1 VRESR
6 LRRLGKSMKLRQSA
20 VMVIAMQRLWADEAV
35 SLSGNIAFRTLFS
48 AFPFLIFLT
57 ALGAYFGV
65 EALADGLIQFLFSVG
80 PAEIIAPLAKEV
92 NLILTTPRTD
102 LVSIGF
108 LITIWAAMAGVDSVR
123 IGLNRAYNVR
133 ERRSWWTVYGLSVL
147 FVIGT
152 AFVLLAL
159 SVLIVVGP
167 IIISTIE
174 VHAPQLTRL
183 KAVFSLV
190 RYPVAILLLTGA
202 LTAAHFFLPAKRL
215 RLTEVLPGVGLT
227 VVTWVVLASAYSYYL
242 VNFSNFASFYAGLSG
257 VFAALFFLY
266 LAALVL
272 LLGGEV
278 NRVIILRKSARS
290 TDTSTGIRHWL
301 AGTIRTMT
309 SRFKSGSGCL

>member
-1 VRESR
+1 MKRQRESR
-6 LRRLGKSMKLRQSA
+6 LRRHGTPVKPRFRAIIFVA
-20 VMVIAMQRLWADEAV
+20 VQRLWADEAV

-57 ALGAYFGV
+57 ALAAFFGD
-65 EALADGLIQFLFSVG
+65 EDLAEGLIDFLFSVG
-80 PAEIIAPLAKEV
+80 PAEVIAPLANEV
-92 NLILTTPRTD
+92 ELILTTPRTD

-133 ERRSWWTVYGLSVL
+133 DRRSSWKLYGWSIL

-159 SVLIVVGP
+159 SVLIVAAP
-167 IIISTIE
+167 IIIAFLE
-174 VHAPQLTRL
+174 RHAPQLDEVM
-183 KAVFSLV
+183 AVFSLI
-190 RYPVAILLLTGA
+190 RYPVAVLLLTGA
-202 LTAAHFFLPAKRL
+202 LTAAHVFLPAKRL
-215 RLTEVLPGVGLT
+215 RLLQVMPGVILT
-227 VVTWVVLASAYSYYL
+227 VAVWVLLATVYSYYL
-242 VNFSNFASFYAGLSG
+242 ANFANFASYYAGLSG

-278 NRVIILRKSARS
+278 NRVIMLRKRS
-290 TDTSTGIRHWL
+290 RE
-301 AGTIRTMT
+301 R
-309 SRFKSGSGCL
+309 

>member
-1 VRESR
+1 MNETPTDQSR
-6 LRRLGKSMKLRQSA
+6 RQDNSVKPHPWA
-20 VMVIAMQRLWADEAV
+20 VLYIAMQRLWADEAV

-57 ALGAYFGV
+57 ALGAYFGD

-80 PAEIIAPLAKEV
+80 PAEVIAPLAKEV

-133 ERRSWWTVYGLSVL
+133 ERRNWMALYGLSVL
-147 FVIGT
+147 FVIAT

-159 SVLIVVGP
+159 SVLIVVAP
-167 IIISTIE
+167 ITMAFIGR
-174 VHAPQLTRL
+174 HAPQMRDVMV
-183 KAVFSLV
+183 VFSLV

-202 LTAAHFFLPAKRL
+202 LTAAHVWLPAKRL
-215 RLTEVLPGVGLT
+215 RLTDVLPGVILT
-227 VVTWVVLASAYSYYL
+227 VATWIVLASVYSYYL
-242 VNFSNFASFYAGLSG
+242 ANFGNFASFYAGLSG

-272 LLGGEV
+272 LLGGEM
-278 NRVIILRKSARS
+278 NRVIMLRKPR
-290 TDTSTGIRHWL
+290 RH
-301 AGTIRTMT
+301 
-309 SRFKSGSGCL
+309 

>member
-1 VRESR
+1 MSKPRESR
-6 LRRLGKSMKLRQSA
+6 LRRFGTPVKPHFWAIIYVS
-20 VMVIAMQRLWADEAV
+20 MQRLWADEAV

-57 ALGAYFGV
+57 ALGAYFGD
-65 EALADGLIQFLFSVG
+65 EDLANALIQFMFSVG
-80 PAEIIAPLAKEV
+80 PEEIIEPLAKEV

-133 ERRSWWTVYGLSVL
+133 DRRSAWKLYGWSIL

-152 AFVLLAL
+152 AIVLLAL
-159 SVLIVVGP
+159 SVLIVAAPVLMAF
-167 IIISTIE
+167 
-174 VHAPQLTRL
+174 VQRHAPELDEL
-183 KAVFSLV
+183 VAVFGLI

-202 LTAAHFFLPAKRL
+202 LTAAHIFLPAKRL
-215 RLTEVLPGVGLT
+215 RLLQVLPGVILT
-227 VVTWVVLASAYSYYL
+227 VVVWVVLATVYSYYL
-242 VNFSNFASFYAGLSG
+242 ANFANFASYYAGLSG

-266 LAALVL
+266 LAAIVL

-278 NRVIILRKSARS
+278 NRVIMVRTR
-290 TDTSTGIRHWL
+290 TQ
-301 AGTIRTMT
+301 GTEPH
-309 SRFKSGSGCL
+309 

>member
-1 VRESR
+1 MRKPRESR
-6 LRRLGKSMKLRQSA
+6 LRRLGNSVKPRFWA
-20 VMVIAMQRLWADEAV
+20 VIVIAMQRLWADEAV

-57 ALGAYFGV
+57 ALGAYFGD
-65 EALADGLIQFLFSVG
+65 EALADALIQFLFSVG
-80 PAEIIAPLAKEV
+80 PNEVIEPLAKEV

-133 ERRSWWTVYGLSVL
+133 DRRSWWAVYGVSVL

-152 AFVLLAL
+152 AFVLLTL
-159 SVLIVVGP
+159 SVLIVAAP
-167 IIISTIE
+167 IIISIIDE
-174 VHAPQLTRL
+174 YAPDMKPLV
-183 KAVFSLV
+183 AVFSLV
-190 RYPVAILLLTGA
+190 RYPVAILLLTAA
-202 LTAAHFFLPAKRL
+202 LTAAHLFLPAKRL
-215 RLTEVLPGVGLT
+215 RLIEVLPGIILT
-227 VVTWVVLASAYSYYL
+227 VVAWVVLASAYSFYL
-242 VNFSNFASFYAGLSG
+242 ANFSNFASYYAGLSG

-278 NRVIILRKSARS
+278 NRVIMVRNRARVP
-290 TDTSTGIRHWL
+290 
-301 AGTIRTMT
+301 
-309 SRFKSGSGCL
+309 GSPASH

>member
-1 VRESR
+1 MRPVRQSR
-6 LRRLGKSMKLRQSA
+6 LRRLGTSVKPHPYA
-20 VMVIAMQRLWADEAV
+20 VLVIAMQRLWADEAV

-57 ALGAYFGV
+57 ALGAYFGD
-65 EALADGLIQFLFSVG
+65 EALADGLIQFMFSVG
-80 PAEIIAPLAKEV
+80 PAEVIRPLAKEV

-133 ERRSWWTVYGLSVL
+133 ERRPVVMLYSLSVL

-159 SVLIVVGP
+159 SVLIVVAP
-167 IIISTIE
+167 IMISTIQA
-174 VHAPQLTRL
+174 HAPQTKYLL
-183 KAVFSLV
+183 AVFSLV

-215 RLTEVLPGVGLT
+215 RLIDVLPGVVLT
-227 VVTWVVLASAYSYYL
+227 VSTWVVLASAYSYYL

-257 VFAALFFLY
+257 VFGAMFFLY

-272 LLGGEV
+272 LLGGEM
-278 NRVIILRKSARS
+278 NRVIILRKSTRA
-290 TDTSTGIRHWL
+290 
-301 AGTIRTMT
+301 A
-309 SRFKSGSGCL
+309 

>member
-1 VRESR
+1 MRKPRESR
-6 LRRLGKSMKLRQSA
+6 LRRLGNSVKPRFWA
-20 VMVIAMQRLWADEAV
+20 VIVIAMQRLWADEAV

-57 ALGAYFGV
+57 ALGAYFGD
-65 EALADGLIQFLFSVG
+65 EALADALIQFLFSVG
-80 PAEIIAPLAKEV
+80 PNEVIEPLAQEV

-133 ERRSWWTVYGLSVL
+133 DRRSWWAVYGVSVL

-159 SVLIVVGP
+159 SVLIVAAP
-167 IIISTIE
+167 IIISIIDE
-174 VHAPQLTRL
+174 HAPEMKPLV
-183 KAVFSLV
+183 AIFSLV

-202 LTAAHFFLPAKRL
+202 LTAAHLFLPAKRL
-215 RLTEVLPGVGLT
+215 RLVEVLPGIILT
-227 VVTWVVLASAYSYYL
+227 VVAWIVLASVYSFYL
-242 VNFSNFASFYAGLSG
+242 SNFSNFASYYAGLSG

-278 NRVIILRKSARS
+278 NRVIMVRNRARVPVS
-290 TDTSTGIRHWL
+290 P
-301 AGTIRTMT
+301 A
-309 SRFKSGSGCL
+309 SR

>member
-1 VRESR
+1 MSKPPRISR
-6 LRRLGKSMKLRQSA
+6 LRRLGNSVKPRPTA
-20 VMVIAMQRLWADEAV
+20 VLVVAMQRLWADEAV

-57 ALGAYFGV
+57 ALGAYFGDA
-65 EALADGLIQFLFSVG
+65 ALADALIHFLFSVG
-80 PAEIIAPLAKEV
+80 PAEVIEPLAKEV

-133 ERRSWWTVYGLSVL
+133 ERRQWWTVYGLSVL

-159 SVLIVVGP
+159 SVLIVVAP
-167 IIISTIE
+167 ITMTSIE
-174 VHAPQLTRL
+174 IYAPQMTNVMS
-183 KAVFSLV
+183 VFGLV
-190 RYPVAILLLTGA
+190 RYPVAILLLTTA

-215 RLTEVLPGVGLT
+215 RLTDVLPGVVLT
-227 VVTWVVLASAYSYYL
+227 VVVWVVLATTYSYYL

-278 NRVIILRKSARS
+278 NRVIMLRKAAR
-290 TDTSTGIRHWL
+290 T
-301 AGTIRTMT
+301 A
-309 SRFKSGSGCL
+309 

>member
-1 VRESR
+1 MNETPEGQ
-6 LRRLGKSMKLRQSA
+6 LRRPDNSVKPRPWAILY
-20 VMVIAMQRLWADEAV
+20 IAMQRLWADEAV

-57 ALGAYFGV
+57 ALGAYFGD

-80 PAEIIAPLAKEV
+80 PAEVIAPLAKEV

-133 ERRSWWTVYGLSVL
+133 ERRNWAALYGLSVL
-147 FVIGT
+147 FVIAT

-159 SVLIVVGP
+159 SVLIVVAP
-167 IIISTIE
+167 ITMAFIE
-174 VHAPQLTRL
+174 RHAPQMRGIMV
-183 KAVFSLV
+183 VFSLV
-190 RYPVAILLLTGA
+190 RYPVAILLLTAA
-202 LTAAHFFLPAKRL
+202 LTAAHVWLPAKRL
-215 RLTEVLPGVGLT
+215 RLTDVLPGVVLT
-227 VVTWVVLASAYSYYL
+227 VATWIVLASVYSYYL
-242 VNFSNFASFYAGLSG
+242 ANFGNFASFYAGLSG

-272 LLGGEV
+272 LLGGEM
-278 NRVIILRKSARS
+278 NRVIMLRKPR
-290 TDTSTGIRHWL
+290 GR
-301 AGTIRTMT
+301 
-309 SRFKSGSGCL
+309 

>member
-1 VRESR
+1 MNKPPRVSR
-6 LRRLGKSMKLRQSA
+6 LRRLGNSVKPRPTA
-20 VMVIAMQRLWADEAV
+20 VLVIAMQRLWADEAV

-57 ALGAYFGV
+57 ALGAYFGD

-80 PAEIIAPLAKEV
+80 PAEVIEPLAKEV

-159 SVLIVVGP
+159 SVLIVVAP
-167 IIISTIE
+167 VTMTTIE
-174 VHAPQLTRL
+174 IYAPRMKDMVSL
-183 KAVFSLV
+183 FSLV
-190 RYPVAILLLTGA
+190 RYPVAILLLFAA

-215 RLTEVLPGVGLT
+215 RLRDVLPGVALT
-227 VVTWVVLASAYSYYL
+227 VAVWVVLATTYSYYL

-278 NRVIILRKSARS
+278 NRVIMLRKAAR
-290 TDTSTGIRHWL
+290 TV
-301 AGTIRTMT
+301 
-309 SRFKSGSGCL
+309 

>member
-1 VRESR
+1 MNRPRVSR
-6 LRRLGKSMKLRQSA
+6 LRRLGTPVKPRPWA
-20 VMVIAMQRLWADEAV
+20 IVIVAMQRLYADEAV

-57 ALGAYFGV
+57 ALAAFFGD
-65 EALADGLIQFLFSVG
+65 EDLADGLIDFLFSVG
-80 PAEIIAPLAKEV
+80 PAEVIAPLAAEV
-92 NLILTTPRTD
+92 ELILTTPRTD

-133 ERRSWWTVYGLSVL
+133 DRRSAWKLYGWSIV

-152 AFVLLAL
+152 AFVLLAFSL
-159 SVLIVVGP
+159 LIVAAP
-167 IIISTIE
+167 ITISF
-174 VHAPQLTRL
+174 VQLHAPQLDEL
-183 KAVFSLV
+183 VAVFRLV

-202 LTAAHFFLPAKRL
+202 LTAAHIFLPAKRL
-215 RLTEVLPGVGLT
+215 GLLDVLPGVILT
-227 VVTWVVLASAYSYYL
+227 VLVWVILATVYSYYL
-242 VNFSNFASFYAGLSG
+242 ANFANFASYYAGLSG

-278 NRVIILRKSARS
+278 NRVIILRKRASDRP
-290 TDTSTGIRHWL
+290 
-301 AGTIRTMT
+301 
-309 SRFKSGSGCL
+309 

>member
-1 VRESR
+1 MEQAPESGSKR
-6 LRRLGKSMKLRQSA
+6 QGKSVKPGRSA
-20 VMVIAMQRLWADEAV
+20 IMVVAVQRLWADEAV

-57 ALGAYFGV
+57 ALGAYFGD
-65 EALADGLIQFLFSVG
+65 EDLADALIDFLFSVG
-80 PAEIIAPLAKEV
+80 PDEVIAPLANEV

-133 ERRSWWTVYGLSVL
+133 ERRSTFVIYGLSVL
-147 FVIGT
+147 FVIAT
-152 AFVLLAL
+152 AIVLLAL

-167 IIISTIE
+167 IIISFVE
-174 VHAPQLTRL
+174 RHAPHLEDVA
-183 KAVFSLV
+183 AVFSLV
-190 RYPVAILLLTGA
+190 RYPVAVLLLTAA
-202 LTAAHFFLPAKRL
+202 LTAAHILLPAKHLRL
-215 RLTEVLPGVGLT
+215 RQVLPGVVLT
-227 VVTWVVLASAYSYYL
+227 VATWVVLATVYSYYL
-242 VNFSNFASFYAGLSG
+242 ANFGNFASFYAGLSG

-278 NRVIILRKSARS
+278 NRVFMLRKQGRAS
-290 TDTSTGIRHWL
+290 
-301 AGTIRTMT
+301 
-309 SRFKSGSGCL
+309 

>member
-1 VRESR
+1 V
-6 LRRLGKSMKLRQSA
+6 L
-20 VMVIAMQRLWADEAV
+20 VIAMQRLWADEAV
-35 SLSGNIAFRTLFS
+35 SWSGNIAFRTLFS

-57 ALGAYFGV
+57 ALGAYFGD
-65 EALADGLIQFLFSVG
+65 EALADALIQFLFSVG
-80 PAEIIAPLAKEV
+80 PAEIISPLAKEV

-133 ERRSWWTVYGLSVL
+133 ERRQWWTLYGLSVL

-159 SVLIVVGP
+159 SVLIVVAP
-167 IIISTIE
+167 VTMTTIE
-174 VHAPQLTRL
+174 IYAPQTTNMMS
-183 KAVFSLV
+183 VFGLV
-190 RYPVAILLLTGA
+190 RYPVAILLLFAA

-215 RLTEVLPGVGLT
+215 RLRDVLPGVVLT
-227 VVTWVVLASAYSYYL
+227 VMVWVVLATSYSYYL

-278 NRVIILRKSARS
+278 NRVIMLRTAARP
-290 TDTSTGIRHWL
+290 T
-301 AGTIRTMT
+301 
-309 SRFKSGSGCL
+309 

>member
-1 VRESR
+1 MKKPRESR
-6 LRRLGKSMKLRQSA
+6 LKRLGTVKPRFWAIIIVS
-20 VMVIAMQRLWADEAV
+20 MQRLWADEAV

-57 ALGAYFGV
+57 ALGAYFGD
-65 EALADGLIQFLFSVG
+65 EDLADGLIQFMFSVG
-80 PAEIIAPLAKEV
+80 PEEIIAPLAKEV

-133 ERRSWWTVYGLSVL
+133 DRRSAWKLYGWSVL

-152 AFVLLAL
+152 AIVLLAL
-159 SVLIVVGP
+159 SVLIVAAP
-167 IIISTIE
+167 ILMAF
-174 VHAPQLTRL
+174 VQRHAPELDEL
-183 KAVFSLV
+183 AAVFSLI

-202 LTAAHFFLPAKRL
+202 LTAAHIFLPAKRL
-215 RLTEVLPGVGLT
+215 RLLQVLPGVILT
-227 VVTWVVLASAYSYYL
+227 VVVWVVLATVYSYYL
-242 VNFSNFASFYAGLSG
+242 ANFANFASYYAGLSG

-266 LAALVL
+266 LAAIVL

-278 NRVIILRKSARS
+278 NRVIMVRKQGRAS
-290 TDTSTGIRHWL
+290 
-301 AGTIRTMT
+301 
-309 SRFKSGSGCL
+309 

>member
-1 VRESR
+1 MKKPRESR
-6 LRRLGKSMKLRQSA
+6 LRRLGTA
-20 VMVIAMQRLWADEAV
+20 VTPAFWPIIIVSMQRLWADEAV

-57 ALGAYFGV
+57 ALGAYFGD
-65 EALADGLIQFLFSVG
+65 EDLANGLIQFMFSVG
-80 PAEIIAPLAKEV
+80 PEEIIEPLAKEV

-133 ERRSWWTVYGLSVL
+133 ERRSAWKLYGWSIL

-152 AFVLLAL
+152 AIVLLAL
-159 SVLIVVGP
+159 SVLIVAAP
-167 IIISTIE
+167 ILMAF
-174 VHAPQLTRL
+174 VQRHAPELDEL
-183 KAVFSLV
+183 VAVFRLI

-202 LTAAHFFLPAKRL
+202 LTAAHIFLPAKRL
-215 RLTEVLPGVGLT
+215 GFLQVFPGVILT
-227 VVTWVVLASAYSYYL
+227 VVVWVVLATVYSYYL
-242 VNFSNFASFYAGLSG
+242 ANFANFASYYAGLSG

-266 LAALVL
+266 LAAIVL

-278 NRVIILRKSARS
+278 NRVIMVRATAR
-290 TDTSTGIRHWL
+290 
-301 AGTIRTMT
+301 GTEPR
-309 SRFKSGSGCL
+309 

>member
-1 VRESR
+1 MNKPRQSR
-6 LRRLGKSMKLRQSA
+6 LRRLGKSVKPRFSA
-20 VMVIAMQRLWADEAV
+20 VMVIAVQRLWADEAV

-57 ALGAYFGV
+57 ALGAYFGD
-65 EALADGLIQFLFSVG
+65 EALADALIQFMFSVG
-80 PAEIIAPLAKEV
+80 PAEVISPLAEEV

-159 SVLIVVGP
+159 SVLIVAAP
-167 IIISTIE
+167 IIISIIE
-174 VHAPQLTRL
+174 LRAPQLRPL
-183 KAVFSLV
+183 MAVFSLV

-215 RLTEVLPGVGLT
+215 RLMEVLPGVVLT

-242 VNFSNFASFYAGLSG
+242 ANFSNFASFYAGLSG

-266 LAALVL
+266 LSALVL

-278 NRVIILRKSARS
+278 NRVIMLRKASR
-290 TDTSTGIRHWL
+290 
-301 AGTIRTMT
+301 RT
-309 SRFKSGSGCL
+309 